1 MKWAKIL
8 LGLLLV
14 PGAVKAADY
23 TWNNTAGTLW
33 AAGTWSGAGSYPNSA
48 GDNLTTPSAYGRLDL
63 DANYVVGNVTFGT
76 PSAKATTFWQI
87 VPQNSVG
94 SKSLDITGTLS
105 VADNVVFNSG
115 VEVQNQLVIRN
126 TTYGQLSLKI
136 NNIDSSGYLF
146 LGQNETSVLTKLEVT
161 GLTEIKGRLL
171 SVTANEA
178 TFGEVRLSQPTEG
191 VTSIFR
197 VSNYRTTNAT
207 GGVTVAGLSGTAGI
221 VQGGNAGTGHTVT
234 GTLKINT
241 QAATSYTYNGT
252 LVDGIGEGTNHLVLV
267 KQGTGTQVIGG
278 ANTHSGGTIIEAGTL
293 LVTNTDSASSGLGT
307 GAVQVQSGGTLGG
320 NGYIALGGSN
330 TISVLAGGVLAPGQN
345 GLGTLTLNGGAT
357 SGAILSLAS
366 GSAFEFGLGAGNTS
380 DQIAFWN
387 YAGAS
392 DFLLSNNAINFT
404 GAQEGVYTLFT
415 FFSDNGLTA
424 AASGLTGGLNLAGF
438 TGLEGFQTSINYGT
452 SEITLT
458 LSAVPEPGTMALLG
472 VCAVA
477 GLLVKLRRRQS

>member
-1 MKWAKIL
+1 MKWGKIL

-14 PGAVKAADY
+14 PGAVKGADY

-33 AAGTWSGAGSYPNSA
+33 SAGTWSGAGSFPNGA
-48 GDNLTTPSAYGRLDL
+48 GDNLTTPSSYGRADL

-76 PSAKATTFWQI
+76 ADAKATTFWQI

-94 SKSLDITGTLS
+94 SKTLEIAGTLS

-136 NNIDSSGYLF
+136 NNINSSGYLF

-197 VSNYRTTNAT
+197 VSNYRTTHAT
-207 GGVTVAGLSGTAGI
+207 GGVTVAGLSGDAGI
-221 VQGGNAGTGHTVT
+221 VQGGNAGLGQTVT
-234 GTLKINT
+234 GTLKINA

-267 KQGTGTQVIGG
+267 KQGAGTQVIGG
-278 ANTHSGGTIIEAGTL
+278 VNTHSGGTVVEAGTL
-293 LVTNTDSASSGLGT
+293 LVTNTDSESSSLGT
-307 GAVQVQSGGTLGG
+307 GSVEVQNGGALGG
-320 NGYIALGGSN
+320 DGYIALGGSN
-330 TISVLAGGVLAPGQN
+330 TISVLAGGVISPGQN

-366 GSAFEFGLGAGNTS
+366 GSSFEFDLGAGNAS
-380 DQIAFWN
+380 DRIAFWN

-392 DFLLSNNAINFT
+392 DLLLSDNVINFT
-404 GAQEGVYTLFT
+404 GAQEGVYTLFS
-415 FFSDNGLTA
+415 FFSDHGLTSVD
-424 AASGLTGGLNLAGF
+424 SGLTGGLNLAGF
-438 TGLEGFQTSINYGT
+438 TGLEGFEASIDYGA
-452 SEITLT
+452 SGITLT
-458 LSAVPEPGTMALLG
+458 LTAVPEPGTMALLG

-477 GLLVKLRRRQS
+477 GLLVKLRRRQP